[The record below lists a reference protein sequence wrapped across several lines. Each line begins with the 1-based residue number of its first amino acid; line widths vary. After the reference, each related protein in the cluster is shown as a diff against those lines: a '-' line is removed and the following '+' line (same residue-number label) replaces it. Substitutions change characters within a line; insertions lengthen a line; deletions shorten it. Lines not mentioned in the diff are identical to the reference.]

1 MPSFVIKPAAR
12 PSDRATPEEVAA
24 AIAVPEI
31 LPRNCRLKPYAKL
44 KTVPAIDVD
53 DEIVAYASPD
63 STFAVTK
70 GFLDGAQKSILI
82 GIYDFSSDAIKELLL
97 KAMRRGVKVKLMLD
111 IDSKDEQAVFDDLA
125 QFGATCVEAPSC
137 ASKRARYFSSSHEKV
152 IVIDGEWCLVQSGNY
167 SVNSIPPNAKDGGD
181 PSNFVTGNRDSGLA
195 IRSKPLARFFT
206 KVLDSDIAL
215 ELDGPE
221 ALGPGVTKEPVLLV
235 EAAPKKIPV
244 KRFTSKRF
252 KLRSKLSVQP
262 VLSPDNYMDVVPDA
276 IRAARRSVLIEQ
288 QYIRSEDDKIIDL
301 LDALKAARRDN
312 SDLDIR
318 IILGKIFSRKDLPK
332 ERRNLDNLS
341 AAYGLKLGRNIRYI
355 DTSRFVHCHNKM
367 VLIDGKR
374 VLVSSQNWSRSAV
387 WQNREAGVLLDHA
400 GICSYFTQ
408 IFKSDWS
415 TAVKQLP
422 GEAPETLAPET
433 VRSGKFIR
441 VEPGDYREV

>member
-1 MPSFVIKPAAR
+1 MPSFVIKTVRAG
-12 PSDRATPEEVAA
+12 ATPEAVAA
-24 AIAVPEI
+24 AIAVPEL
-31 LPRNCRLKPYAKL
+31 LPRNCKLKPYTKL
-44 KTVPAIDVD
+44 KSVPAISVE

-70 GFLDGAQKSILI
+70 AFLDGAQKSILI
-82 GIYDFSSDAIKELLL
+82 GIYDFSSDPIKQLLL

-111 IDSKDEQAVFDDLA
+111 IDSKDEQALFDDLA

-167 SVNSIPPNAKDGGD
+167 SDNSIPPNVEDGGD
-181 PSNFVTGNRDSGLA
+181 PDNFVTGNRDSGLA

-206 KVLDSDIAL
+206 AVLDSDIEL
-215 ELDGPE
+215 ELGGPE
-221 ALGPGVTKEPVLLV
+221 ALAAPVTEEAVLLV

-244 KRFTSKRF
+244 KLFPSKRF
-252 KLRSKLSVQP
+252 KLRNKLSVQP

-276 IRAARRSVLIEQ
+276 IRRARRSVLIEQ
-288 QYIRSEDDKIIDL
+288 QYIRSGEDKVIDL
-301 LDALKAARRDN
+301 LDALKEAMGGN
-312 SDLDIR
+312 SDFDSR
-318 IILGKIFSRKDLPK
+318 IILGKIFSRKDLEK
-332 ERRNLDNLS
+332 ERKNLENLQQT
-341 AAYGLKLGRNIRYI
+341 YGLKLGRNIRYI

-367 VLIDGKR
+367 VLIDGKD

-387 WQNREAGVLLDHA
+387 SQNREAGVLLDHA
-400 GICSYFTQ
+400 GICDYFTQ
-408 IFKSDWS
+408 IFESDWS
-415 TAVKQLP
+415 TALKQLP
-422 GEAPETLAPET
+422 GVEPETLAPET